1 MLDMI
6 EAWNVPYSYK
16 NFTQVNNDDD
26 DDDNDDNNNN
36 DNNNNNN
43 SNNKFIPLYAILII
57 FIQLFWSLQKQTS
70 RDVFHNRF
78 L

>member
-1 MLDMI
+1 MI

-26 DDDNDDNNNN
+26 DDDDD

-43 SNNKFIPLYAILII
+43 KFTPLYAILII
-57 FIQLFWSLQKQTS
+57 FMQLFWSLQKQTS
-70 RDVFHNRF
+70 RDVFRNRF